1 MEFNLDFLKSAG
13 EALSSFGKKDEE
25 VDIDERSSIE
35 KYDDFLKTTEV
46 MEASKT
52 ADQKAVESIDDTGV
66 TESVKEVLGKEEK
79 EKLAD
84 KEDSLDKK
92 LRNIEKVIGAFSEAP
107 EQADIPKQ
115 DTGSA
120 SDNINVKPLDMGNVQ
135 AKEVINEYL
144 KPSVNADRVGLL
156 YENLRKLNLI

>member
-1 MEFNLDFLKSAG
+1 MFEKLFEIG
-13 EALSSFGKKDEE
+13 EALKSFGKKDDE
-25 VDIDERSSIE
+25 VEIDQRSSIE
-35 KYDDFLKTTEV
+35 KLDDFN
-46 MEASKT
+46 MEDDIFSATQSEESK
-52 ADQKAVESIDDTGV
+52 DIQSIDDTST
-66 TESVKEVLGKEEK
+66 TESIKDVLIKEEK

-92 LRNIEKVIGAFSEAP
+92 LRNIEKVIGTFSEAP

-120 SDNINVKPLDMGNVQ
+120 SDNINVKPLDMGSVQ
-135 AKEVINEYL
+135 AKELINEYL
-144 KPSVNADRVGLL
+144 KPSVNSDRVGLL

>member
-1 MEFNLDFLKSAG
+1 MFEKLFEIG
-13 EALSSFGKKDEE
+13 EAFKSFGKKDDE
-25 VDIDERSSIE
+25 VEIDERSSIE
-35 KYDDFLKTTEV
+35 KLDDFN
-46 MEASKT
+46 MEKDIFSSTQSKESK
-52 ADQKAVESIDDTGV
+52 DIQSIDDTSI
-66 TESVKEVLGKEEK
+66 TESTKDVLIKEEK
-79 EKLAD
+79 EKLEK

-92 LRNIEKVIGAFSEAP
+92 LANIEKVIGAFSEAP
-107 EQADIPKQ
+107 EQVDIPKQ
-115 DTGSA
+115 DMGSA

>member
-1 MEFNLDFLKSAG
+1 MFEKLFEIG
-13 EALSSFGKKDEE
+13 EALKSFGKKDDE
-25 VDIDERSSIE
+25 VEIDQRSSIE
-35 KYDDFLKTTEV
+35 KLDDFN
-46 MEASKT
+46 MEKDIFSSTQSKESK
-52 ADQKAVESIDDTGV
+52 DIQSIDDTSI
-66 TESVKEVLGKEEK
+66 TESTKDVLIKEEK

-92 LRNIEKVIGAFSEAP
+92 LRNIEKVIGTFSEAP

-120 SDNINVKPLDMGNVQ
+120 SDNINVKPLDMGSVQ
-135 AKEVINEYL
+135 AKELINEYL
-144 KPSVNADRVGLL
+144 KPSVNSDRVGLL

>member
-1 MEFNLDFLKSAG
+1 MFEKLLEIG
-13 EALSSFGKKDEE
+13 EAFKSFGKKDDE
-25 VDIDERSSIE
+25 VEIDERSSIE
-35 KYDDFLKTTEV
+35 KLDDFNMEDDIFSATQSEESKDIQSTDDTSTTE
-46 MEASKT
+46 
-52 ADQKAVESIDDTGV
+52 SIKD
-66 TESVKEVLGKEEK
+66 VLIKEEK

>member
-1 MEFNLDFLKSAG
+1 MFEKLLEIG
-13 EALSSFGKKDEE
+13 EAFKSFGKKDDE
-25 VDIDERSSIE
+25 VEIDQRSSIE
-35 KYDDFLKTTEV
+35 KLDDFN
-46 MEASKT
+46 MEDDIFSATQSEESK
-52 ADQKAVESIDDTGV
+52 DIQSIDDTST
-66 TESVKEVLGKEEK
+66 TESIKDVLIKEEK

-92 LRNIEKVIGAFSEAP
+92 LRNIEKVIGTFSEAP

>member
-1 MEFNLDFLKSAG
+1 MFEKLFEIG
-13 EALSSFGKKDEE
+13 EAFKSFGKKDDE
-25 VDIDERSSIE
+25 VEIDQRSSIE
-35 KYDDFLKTTEV
+35 KLDDFN
-46 MEASKT
+46 MEDDIFSATQSEESK
-52 ADQKAVESIDDTGV
+52 DIQSIDDTST
-66 TESVKEVLGKEEK
+66 TESIKDVLIKEEK

-92 LRNIEKVIGAFSEAP
+92 LRNIEKVIGTFSEAP

>member
-1 MEFNLDFLKSAG
+1 MFENLKIIG
-13 EALSSFGKKDEE
+13 EAFKSFGKKDDE
-25 VDIDERSSIE
+25 VEIDQRSSIE
-35 KYDDFLKTTEV
+35 KLDDFN
-46 MEASKT
+46 MEDDIFSATQSEESK
-52 ADQKAVESIDDTGV
+52 DIQSIDDTST
-66 TESVKEVLGKEEK
+66 TESIKDVLIKEEK

-120 SDNINVKPLDMGNVQ
+120 SDNINLKPIDMGSVQ
-135 AKEVINEYL
+135 AKELINEYL
-144 KPSVNADRVGLL
+144 KPSVNSDRVGLL

>member
-1 MEFNLDFLKSAG
+1 MTLIWKMIFFSATQS
-13 EALSSFGKKDEE
+13 EESKD
-25 VDIDERSSIE
+25 I
-35 KYDDFLKTTEV
+35 
-46 MEASKT
+46 
-52 ADQKAVESIDDTGV
+52 QSIDDTST
-66 TESVKEVLGKEEK
+66 TESIKDVLIKEEK

-92 LRNIEKVIGAFSEAP
+92 LRNIEKVIGTFSEAP

-120 SDNINVKPLDMGNVQ
+120 SDNINVKPLDMGSVQ
-135 AKEVINEYL
+135 AKELINEYL
-144 KPSVNADRVGLL
+144 KPSVNSDRVGLL

>member
-1 MEFNLDFLKSAG
+1 MFEKLFEIG
-13 EALSSFGKKDEE
+13 EALKSFGKKDDE
-25 VDIDERSSIE
+25 VEIDQRSSIE
-35 KYDDFLKTTEV
+35 KLDDFN
-46 MEASKT
+46 MEDDIFSATQSEESK
-52 ADQKAVESIDDTGV
+52 DIQSIDDTST
-66 TESVKEVLGKEEK
+66 TESIKDVLIKEEK

-120 SDNINVKPLDMGNVQ
+120 SDNINLKPIDMGSVQ
-135 AKEVINEYL
+135 AKELINEYL
-144 KPSVNADRVGLL
+144 KPSVNSDRVGLL

>member
-1 MEFNLDFLKSAG
+1 MFEKLFEIG
-13 EALSSFGKKDEE
+13 EALKSFGKKDDE
-25 VDIDERSSIE
+25 VEIDERSSIE
-35 KYDDFLKTTEV
+35 KLDDFN
-46 MEASKT
+46 MEKDIFSSTQSKESK
-52 ADQKAVESIDDTGV
+52 DIQSIDDTSI
-66 TESVKEVLGKEEK
+66 TESTKDVLIKEEK

-92 LRNIEKVIGAFSEAP
+92 LRNIEKVIGTFSEAP

-120 SDNINVKPLDMGNVQ
+120 SDNINVKPLDMGSVQ
-135 AKEVINEYL
+135 AKELINEYL
-144 KPSVNADRVGLL
+144 KPSVNSDRVGLL

>member
-1 MEFNLDFLKSAG
+1 MFENLKTIG
-13 EALSSFGKKDEE
+13 EAFKSFGKKDDE
-25 VDIDERSSIE
+25 VEIDQRSSIE
-35 KYDDFLKTTEV
+35 KLDDFN
-46 MEASKT
+46 MEDDIFSATQSEESK
-52 ADQKAVESIDDTGV
+52 DIQSIDDTST
-66 TESVKEVLGKEEK
+66 TESIKDVLIKEEK

-120 SDNINVKPLDMGNVQ
+120 SDNINLKPIDMGSVQ
-135 AKEVINEYL
+135 AKELINEYL
-144 KPSVNADRVGLL
+144 KPSVNSDRVGLL

>member
-1 MEFNLDFLKSAG
+1 MFEKLLEIG
-13 EALSSFGKKDEE
+13 EAFKSFGKKDDE
-25 VDIDERSSIE
+25 VEIDERSSIE
-35 KYDDFLKTTEV
+35 KLDDFN
-46 MEASKT
+46 MEKDIFSSTQSKESK
-52 ADQKAVESIDDTGV
+52 DIQSIDDTSI
-66 TESVKEVLGKEEK
+66 TESTKDVLIKEEK
-79 EKLAD
+79 EKLEK

-92 LRNIEKVIGAFSEAP
+92 LANIEKVIGAFSEAP
-107 EQADIPKQ
+107 EQVDIPKQ
-115 DTGSA
+115 DMGSA